1 MKYTEIKFVK
11 RLEHEGVTYS
21 WFVAN
26 KSNRVSDSRN
36 FVNYENGRTVIKE
49 YSKEALPKMV
59 QKFID
64 SHNEEETT
72 DFGNFKVEGFRS
84 FIIR

>member
-1 MKYTEIKFVK
+1 MKYSEIKFVK
-11 RLEHEGVTYS
+11 RMEQDGVTYS

-36 FVNYENGRTVIKE
+36 YINYENGKTCIKP
-49 YSKEALPKMV
+49 YAKEALPKSV

-64 SHNEEETT
+64 SHNEEE
-72 DFGNFKVEGFRS
+72 FEGFKG
-84 FIIR
+84 FNIEGFKEYIIK